1 MQDTLAMTSL
11 DTLTIEAQ
19 ARALRAAHMRQMID
33 GLVARL
39 RGTPAP
45 VATVA

>member
-19 ARALRAAHMRQMID
+19 ARTLRAAHMRQMIEAF
-33 GLVARL
+33 VARL

-45 VATVA
+45 VATRA